1 VTEYRHGVFLIQLIF
16 QPQIIRNHGDKLTIR
31 GLTAIILNRIS
42 KIGIERIHVPSVPR
56 DLDGV
61 ADGTPSIGLLV
72 GLNTLY
78 LLGCLILPHHSHSV
92 KRQTYEDLKT
102 KNEQFS
108 INFPIGKE
116 EERIKKII
124 FHNFF
129 LSLGF

>member
-1 VTEYRHGVFLIQLIF
+1 MQLILE
-16 QPQIIRNHGDKLTIR
+16 PEIIRDHRNKLRIG
-31 GLTAIILNRIS
+31 GLSSVVLNGVP
-42 KIGIERIHVPSVPR
+42 KITVQRIHVASVPR
-56 DLDGV
+56 HLDGV
-61 ADGTPSIGLLV
+61 ADGAQSIGLLV

-116 EERIKKII
+116 EERIKKITSLKK
-124 FHNFF
+124 
-129 LSLGF
+129 LSNNSISAFRTHQ